1 MRQHCETLNNIIL
14 AEFDYYSNTMIN
26 DFETIILYLL
36 KEQATYHRQ
45 VHTFPVLLS
54 SLVLNGV
61 RLILLQVAKSWDS
74 LYEGYINR
82 RSSRLPQEAERI
94 TSSGKTFSFG
104 KSGSFTG
111 SFPSSRVSSG
121 SFDMSVPA
129 SPTEATPV
137 PSEGST
143 FQSPSFITVEKMD
156 PAARHSDSWERID
169 DSLIVGSPQDE
180 SLLATSQSNSEN
192 QDLYASVIVHQQQDT
207 ETVVGKDKK
216 HHSYANI
223 NFQPLTKD
231 KPETR
236 SYANIS
242 IMQGTS
248 SIVSKPKSAPNSPK
262 KQKKPIP
269 IRRKQ
274 DSDSLTSSQEF
285 TTSTES
291 NLSPT
296 NMVKLPKKPLPPAKP
311 SRPSVSSPEDKP
323 SFNISTPALNQLP
336 QKSIT
341 ANDKPLPVPPNSTS
355 PLFEKRE
362 RSKTTL
368 ESGSEKK
375 LPMLPPLKPLREF
388 AKTTDNLPT
397 LKEGEPP
404 PLKNISVSHPALKSK
419 LSEPIRNKV
428 QVGSSVGN
436 SNQQPVASETNRTN
450 KVRVSTDLNRTKVQ
464 AAPNV
469 ADSATHTGR
478 DELMRKL
485 SLRRQRL
492 EEQLGAH
499 KVTTHKSNM
508 GNISETSSERN
519 SISSTAST
527 EVVVKYSTREEPSHG
542 AIGNSGTGTGNV
554 VLREQVDDGSLAKF
568 GIIEDTKGGSFVI

>member
-1 MRQHCETLNNIIL
+1 M
-14 AEFDYYSNTMIN
+14 
-26 DFETIILYLL
+26 
-36 KEQATYHRQ
+36 
-45 VHTFPVLLS
+45 
-54 SLVLNGV
+54 
-61 RLILLQVAKSWDS
+61 AKSWDS

-121 SFDMSVPA
+121 SFDISVPT
-129 SPTEATPV
+129 SPTESTPV

-156 PAARHSDSWERID
+156 PARRSDSWERID
-169 DSLIVGSPQDE
+169 DSMIVGSPQNE
-180 SLLATSQSNSEN
+180 SLLATSHQSNSEN
-192 QDLYASVIVHQQQDT
+192 HDLYESVVVHQLQDN
-207 ETVVGKDKK
+207 EIVVGRDKK

-231 KPETR
+231 TPETH

-242 IMQGTS
+242 VMQGTS
-248 SIVSKPKSAPNSPK
+248 YIVSKPKSAPNSPK
-262 KQKKPIP
+262 KPKKPIP

-274 DSDSLTSSQEF
+274 DSESLTSSQEL

-291 NLSPT
+291 NSSPT
-296 NMVKLPKKPLPPAKP
+296 NIVKLPKKPLPPAKP
-311 SRPSVSSPEDKP
+311 NRPSVSSPEDRP
-323 SFNISTPALNQLP
+323 SFTISTPALNQLP
-336 QKSIT
+336 QKSVT
-341 ANDKPLPVPPNSTS
+341 ANIDKPLPVSVPPNSTS
-355 PLFEKRE
+355 PLFQKRE
-362 RSKTTL
+362 RSKTSL
-368 ESGSEKK
+368 ESGGSEKK

-388 AKTTDNLPT
+388 AKTTDNLPA
-397 LKEGEPP
+397 LQESEPP
-404 PLKNISVSHPALKSK
+404 PLTNTSVTHPSLKSQ

-428 QVGSSVGN
+428 QIGD
-436 SNQQPVASETNRTN
+436 SNQQPGASETNRT
-450 KVRVSTDLNRTKVQ
+450 KVLASAGLNRTKVQ
-464 AAPNV
+464 TGPNV

-478 DELMRKL
+478 EELMRKL

-519 SISSTAST
+519 SISSTTST

-542 AIGNSGTGTGNV
+542 AVQSSGTGTGNV
-554 VLREQVDDGSLAKF
+554 LLRKHVDDDSLAKF
-568 GIIEDTKGGSFVI
+568 GIIEDTEGGSFVI